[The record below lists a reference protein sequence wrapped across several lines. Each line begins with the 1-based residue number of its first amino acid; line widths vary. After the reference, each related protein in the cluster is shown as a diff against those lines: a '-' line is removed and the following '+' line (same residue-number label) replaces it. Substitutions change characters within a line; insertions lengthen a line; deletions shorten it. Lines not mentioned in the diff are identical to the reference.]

1 MPDFIAK
8 KKLFV
13 CEKAKSNRTEVYAE
27 PIEIYAEPVEAKS
40 NRAEPESNRAE
51 VKTNRAET
59 DYLCA
64 IKKNLFATRF
74 DLLAI
79 R

>member
-1 MPDFIAK
+1 MTANCLPAIPH
-8 KKLFV
+8 
-13 CEKAKSNRTEVYAE
+13 CEEAVFYRDKIDAE
-27 PIEIYAEPVEAKS
+27 LIEIYAEPVEAKS

-64 IKKNLFATRF
+64 IKKI
-74 DLLAI
+74 LLAI